1 MKRKTLVILLIIPF
15 LLGILSFVTVTI
27 LTRAV
32 AVDISDISWNYRQ
45 NEGFKTNNTYK
56 LEATPVSNPNNIL
69 ADGNDLIW
77 SLSNSSSDDVAE
89 IVQNDDNFNLKVN
102 NEGEI
107 DVTCSN

>member
-56 LEATPVSNPNNIL
+56 IGRAHV
-69 ADGNDLIW
+69 
-77 SLSNSSSDDVAE
+77 
-89 IVQNDDNFNLKVN
+89 
-102 NEGEI
+102 
-107 DVTCSN
+107 

>member
-45 NEGFKTNNTYK
+45 NEGFKTNNT
-56 LEATPVSNPNNIL
+56 PGS
-69 ADGNDLIW
+69 
-77 SLSNSSSDDVAE
+77 
-89 IVQNDDNFNLKVN
+89 
-102 NEGEI
+102 
-107 DVTCSN
+107 

>member
-45 NEGFKTNNTYK
+45 NAY
-56 LEATPVSNPNNIL
+56 LPVLQAQAFHPAPGPFGIYPFPL
-69 ADGNDLIW
+69 MGQYPACRL
-77 SLSNSSSDDVAE
+77 
-89 IVQNDDNFNLKVN
+89 
-102 NEGEI
+102 
-107 DVTCSN
+107 